1 MFLRFVQRNWT
12 FVNKKFTI
20 EGWLSTIRFIS
31 SSSSG
36 EEGSESD
43 WPWSVQV
50 MYWTEPLW
58 IKKKYSLWP
67 YWHSMGPCAIGEHL
81 ILDILIASWSSSSD
95 RRQNDLLYI
104 EGQRMQL
111 LTAVENRTLG
121 WNFSFFFVS
130 FGGLGAHLNSWTN
143 NCKVCSA
150 LTSTNWNITILLA
163 AAIHGV
169 GAAVARWSFQC
180 RELVHV
186 HTSPS
191 FKYYINCVGL
201 S

>member
-1 MFLRFVQRNWT
+1 MLLYNGNSVVHSTSLPVPMGNSQRNWTLFCFCVLSNWT

-67 YWHSMGPCAIGEHL
+67 YWHSMGPVLSANT
-81 ILDILIASWSSSSD
+81 WSSIFSL
-95 RRQNDLLYI
+95 RVDLVAPI
-104 EGQRMQL
+104 EG
-111 LTAVENRTLG
+111 RTTYCTLRDRE
-121 WNFSFFFVS
+121 
-130 FGGLGAHLNSWTN
+130 
-143 NCKVCSA
+143 CSCWRQ
-150 LTSTNWNITILLA
+150 SKI
-163 AAIHGV
+163 
-169 GAAVARWSFQC
+169 
-180 RELVHV
+180 EL
-186 HTSPS
+186 
-191 FKYYINCVGL
+191 
-201 S
+201 